1 MVLKNAK
8 AGRVPQPAT
17 NSPQHPAA
25 TESVLREFQE
35 SIEHLRE
42 ELRRHEHL
50 YYVLDAPIL
59 SDAEYDALMRS
70 LQKLEA
76 EHPEFVTPDSPT
88 QRVGGQPRD
97 GFTKL
102 RHSSPMLSL
111 DNTYDEADFR
121 AFGERLYKALGGT
134 GLEFIVEPKVDGVAV
149 SLTFEKGQFVRAVT
163 RGNGARGDDVTA
175 NVSLIREIPRTL
187 KGAPDLLEVRGE
199 IYMALA
205 EFQRLNQLRE
215 AEGEPLYAN
224 PRNLAAGT
232 VKLLDGEEARKRRL
246 SIVCYGLGACEP
258 TSAFASLKDFK
269 NQLKVWGFPI
279 RDDIDVQQGVDAA
292 WKAIQQLDVLR
303 RDLPFPT
310 DGAVVKV
317 NRLEDQRRAGTTS
330 KFPHWAVAFKFP
342 PDQAETILRK
352 ISMQVGRTGA
362 ITPVAELDPVLLAG
376 STVARATL
384 HNAKEI
390 FKKDIR
396 EGDTVR
402 IQKAGEI
409 IPQVLSVVM
418 EKRPADAVPFDFEAR
433 LKELGLDATREG
445 KEAAYKL
452 RTPSREMKVRRL
464 VHFASKQ
471 CLDIDGLGDS
481 LAEQLV
487 DLGLVDAPVDAL
499 AITPP
504 QWRMLEGFKDKSVD
518 NMMAGLEQAKQ
529 REFWRAIHALGI
541 PNVGMQTAKD
551 LSRHFKSID
560 ALEAAQPGDLL
571 VTKVGKKGGV
581 SYESVISGVGIEVS
595 ESILSFFSD
604 PNHRDWVKAMRA
616 AGLNLVEAAAA
627 SSVAGVS
634 GKTFVLTGTLP
645 TLGRDEARDM
655 IEKAGGK
662 VSGSVSKNTHYVVA
676 GEEAGSKLT
685 KAQELGVPVLDE
697 AGLRALLG

>member
-1 MVLKNAK
+1 MSE
-8 AGRVPQPAT
+8 
-17 NSPQHPAA
+17 SPRDQILRLRAA
-25 TESVLREFQE
+25 IQRHEELYRKKHAPEISDFEFDKLVDQLADLEREFPMF
-35 SIEHLRE
+35 
-42 ELRRHEHL
+42 
-50 YYVLDAPIL
+50 AG
-59 SDAEYDALMRS
+59 
-70 LQKLEA
+70 
-76 EHPEFVTPDSPT
+76 PDLGIGDDKSE
-88 QRVGGQPRD
+88 
-97 GFTKL
+97 GFQQADHKA
-102 RHSSPMLSL
+102 PMLSL

-121 AFGERLYKALGGT
+121 AFGDRLYKALGGT

-175 NVSLIREIPRTL
+175 NVSLIREIPRSL

-199 IYMALA
+199 IYMELA
-205 EFQRLNQLRE
+205 EFQRLNTERE
-215 AEGEPLYAN
+215 AEGEQLYAN

-258 TSAFASLKDFK
+258 ATAFATLKEFK
-269 NQLKVWGFPI
+269 NKLKAWGFPI

-384 HNAKEI
+384 HNAAEI
-390 FKKDIR
+390 ARKDIR

-409 IPQVLSVVM
+409 IPQVLGVVLA
-418 EKRPADAVPFDFEAR
+418 KRPDDAQPFDFEGR
-433 LKELGLDATREG
+433 LKELGLDATRDGE
-445 KEAAYKL
+445 EAAYKL
-452 RTPSREMKVRRL
+452 RAPSREMKIRRL

-471 CLDIDGLGDS
+471 CLDIDGLGDAV
-481 LAEQLV
+481 AEQLV
-487 DLGLVDAPVDAL
+487 DLTLVNVPVDAL
-499 AITPP
+499 SITPA

-529 REFWRAIHALGI
+529 RELWRAIHALGI

-551 LSRHFKSID
+551 LARHFKSMD

-571 VTKVGKKGGV
+571 LTNVGKKGGV

-604 PNHRDWVKAMRA
+604 PNHRDWVKAMRS

-627 SSVAGVS
+627 GSVEGVAGR
-634 GKTFVLTGTLP
+634 TFVLTGTLP
-645 TLGRDEARDM
+645 TLGRDEARDL

-662 VSGSVSKNTHYVVA
+662 VSGSVSKKTDYVVA

-685 KAQELGVPVLDE
+685 KAQELGVAILDE
-697 AGLRALLG
+697 AGLRALLS

>member
-1 MVLKNAK
+1 MSE
-8 AGRVPQPAT
+8 
-17 NSPQHPAA
+17 SPRDQILRLRAA
-25 TESVLREFQE
+25 IQRHEELYRKKHAPEISDFEYDKLVDQLADLEREFPMF
-35 SIEHLRE
+35 
-42 ELRRHEHL
+42 
-50 YYVLDAPIL
+50 AG
-59 SDAEYDALMRS
+59 
-70 LQKLEA
+70 
-76 EHPEFVTPDSPT
+76 PDLGIGDDKSE
-88 QRVGGQPRD
+88 
-97 GFTKL
+97 GFQQADHKA
-102 RHSSPMLSL
+102 PMLSL

-121 AFGERLYKALGGT
+121 AFGDRLYKALGGT

-149 SLTFEKGQFVRAVT
+149 SLTFEKGKFVRAVT

-205 EFQRLNQLRE
+205 EFQRLNAERE
-215 AEGEPLYAN
+215 AAGEPLYAN

-232 VKLLDGEEARKRRL
+232 VKLLDGEEARRRRL

-258 TSAFASLKDFK
+258 ASAFASLKEFK
-269 NQLKVWGFPI
+269 TKLKDWGFPI

-317 NRLEDQRRAGTTS
+317 NRLDDQRRAGTTS

-384 HNAKEI
+384 HNADEI
-390 FKKDIR
+390 TRKDIR

-409 IPQVLSVVM
+409 IPQVLGVVL
-418 EKRPADAVPFDFEAR
+418 EKRPADAQPFDFEAR
-433 LKELGLDATREG
+433 LNELGLDAARDGE
-445 KEAAYKL
+445 EAAYKL
-452 RTPSREMKVRRL
+452 LTPSRDMKVRRL

-471 CLDIDGLGDS
+471 CLDIDGLGDAV
-481 LAEQLV
+481 AEQLV
-487 DLGLVDAPVDAL
+487 DSKLVDVPVDAL
-499 AITPP
+499 GITPP
-504 QWRMLEGFKDKSVD
+504 QWRMLEGFKDKSVE

-529 REFWRAIHALGI
+529 RELWRAIHALGI

-551 LSRHFKSID
+551 LSRHFKSMD
-560 ALEAAQPGDLL
+560 ALELAQPSDLL
-571 VTKVGKKGGV
+571 ITKVGKKGGV

-627 SSVAGVS
+627 GSVAGIT

-685 KAQELGVPVLDE
+685 KAQELGIAILDE
-697 AGLRALLG
+697 AGLRALLGG

>member
-1 MVLKNAK
+1 MSE
-8 AGRVPQPAT
+8 
-17 NSPQHPAA
+17 SPRDQILRLRAA
-25 TESVLREFQE
+25 IQRHEELYRKKHAPEISDFEFDKLVDELADLEREFPMF
-35 SIEHLRE
+35 
-42 ELRRHEHL
+42 
-50 YYVLDAPIL
+50 AG
-59 SDAEYDALMRS
+59 
-70 LQKLEA
+70 
-76 EHPEFVTPDSPT
+76 PDLGIGDDKSE
-88 QRVGGQPRD
+88 
-97 GFTKL
+97 GFQQADHKA
-102 RHSSPMLSL
+102 PMLSL

-121 AFGERLYKALGGT
+121 AFGDRLYKALGGA

-163 RGNGARGDDVTA
+163 RGNGTRGDDVTA

-199 IYMALA
+199 IYMELA

-258 TSAFASLKDFK
+258 STAFATLKEFK
-269 NQLKVWGFPI
+269 NKLKAWGFPI
-279 RDDIDVQQGVDAA
+279 RDDIEVQQGVDAA
-292 WKAIQQLDVLR
+292 WKAIQQLDALR

-384 HNAKEI
+384 HNADEI
-390 FKKDIR
+390 ARKDIR

-409 IPQVLSVVM
+409 IPQVLGVVL

-433 LKELGLDATREG
+433 LKELGLDATRDGE
-445 KEAAYKL
+445 EAAYKL
-452 RTPSREMKVRRL
+452 RAPSREMKIRRL

-471 CLDIDGLGDS
+471 CLDIDGLGDAV
-481 LAEQLV
+481 AEQLV
-487 DLGLVDAPVDAL
+487 DLGLVNVPVDAL
-499 AITPP
+499 GITAT
-504 QWRMLEGFKDKSVD
+504 QWRMLEGFKEKSVD
-518 NMMAGLEQAKQ
+518 NMLAGLEQAKQ
-529 REFWRAIHALGI
+529 RELWRAIHALGI

-551 LSRHFKSID
+551 LARHFKSMD
-560 ALEAAQPGDLL
+560 ALESAQPGDLL

-627 SSVAGVS
+627 GSVEGVA

-645 TLGRDEARDM
+645 TLGRDEARDL

-662 VSGSVSKNTHYVVA
+662 VSGSVSKKTDYVVA

-685 KAQELGVPVLDE
+685 KAQELGVAILDE

>member
-1 MVLKNAK
+1 MKTF
-8 AGRVPQPAT
+8 P
-17 NSPQHPAA
+17 SPPLPLYPPLTSMSASPRDQILRLRAA
-25 TESVLREFQE
+25 IQRHEELYRKKHAPEISDFEFDKLVDELADLEREFPMF
-35 SIEHLRE
+35 
-42 ELRRHEHL
+42 
-50 YYVLDAPIL
+50 AG
-59 SDAEYDALMRS
+59 
-70 LQKLEA
+70 
-76 EHPEFVTPDSPT
+76 PDLGIGDDKSE
-88 QRVGGQPRD
+88 
-97 GFTKL
+97 GFQQADHKA
-102 RHSSPMLSL
+102 PMLSL

-121 AFGERLYKALGGT
+121 AFGDRLYKALGGT

-199 IYMALA
+199 IYMELA

-215 AEGEPLYAN
+215 AAGEPLYAN

-258 TSAFASLKDFK
+258 ASAFATLKDFK
-269 NQLKVWGFPI
+269 HKLKAWGFPI

-384 HNAKEI
+384 HNADEI
-390 FKKDIR
+390 ARKDIR

-409 IPQVLSVVM
+409 IPQVLGVVR
-418 EKRPADAVPFDFEAR
+418 EKRPAEAQPFDFEAR
-433 LKELGLDATREG
+433 LKELGLDATRDGE
-445 KEAAYKL
+445 EAAYKL
-452 RTPSREMKVRRL
+452 RAPSREMKIRRL

-471 CLDIDGLGDS
+471 CLDIDGLGDAV
-481 LAEQLV
+481 AEQLV
-487 DLGLVDAPVDAL
+487 DLGLVNVPVDAL
-499 AITPP
+499 SITTA

-518 NMMAGLEQAKQ
+518 NMLAGLAQAKQ
-529 REFWRAIHALGI
+529 RELWRAIHALGI

-551 LSRHFKSID
+551 LARHFKSMD
-560 ALEAAQPGDLL
+560 ALEAAQPTDLL

-627 SSVAGVS
+627 GSVEGVA

-645 TLGRDEARDM
+645 TLGRDEARDL

-662 VSGSVSKNTHYVVA
+662 VSGSVSKKTDYVVA

-685 KAQELGVPVLDE
+685 KAQELGVAILDE
-697 AGLRALLG
+697 AGLRALLGS

>member
-1 MVLKNAK
+1 MSA
-8 AGRVPQPAT
+8 
-17 NSPQHPAA
+17 SPRDQILELRKQIAEHEELYRKKHSPKISDFEFDKLVDQLADL
-25 TESVLREFQE
+25 EREFPMF
-35 SIEHLRE
+35 
-42 ELRRHEHL
+42 
-50 YYVLDAPIL
+50 AG
-59 SDAEYDALMRS
+59 
-70 LQKLEA
+70 
-76 EHPEFVTPDSPT
+76 PDLGIGDDKSE
-88 QRVGGQPRD
+88 
-97 GFTKL
+97 GFQQADHKA
-102 RHSSPMLSL
+102 PMLSL

-121 AFGERLYKALGGT
+121 AFGDRLYKALGGS

-199 IYMALA
+199 IYMELA

-258 TSAFASLKDFK
+258 ATAFPSLKEFK
-269 NQLKVWGFPI
+269 MKLKAWGFPI

-292 WKAIQQLDVLR
+292 WKAIQQLDLLR

-384 HNAKEI
+384 HNADEI
-390 FKKDIR
+390 ARKDIR

-409 IPQVLSVVM
+409 IPQVLGVVL
-418 EKRPADAVPFDFEAR
+418 EKRPAEAVPFDFEAR
-433 LKELGLDATREG
+433 LKELGLDATRDGE
-445 KEAAYKL
+445 EAAYKL
-452 RTPSREMKVRRL
+452 RAPSREMKIRRL

-471 CLDIDGLGDS
+471 CLDIDGLGDAV
-481 LAEQLV
+481 AEQLV
-487 DLGLVDAPVDAL
+487 DSGLVDVPVDAL
-499 AITPP
+499 GITAP

-529 REFWRAIHALGI
+529 RELWRSIHALGI

-551 LSRHFKSID
+551 LSRHFKSMD
-560 ALEAAQPGDLL
+560 ALESAQPGDLL
-571 VTKVGKKGGV
+571 ITKVGKKGGV
-581 SYESVISGVGIEVS
+581 SYESVIAGVGVEVS

-604 PNHRDWVKAMRA
+604 PNHRDWVKAMRM

-627 SSVAGVS
+627 GSVEGVA

-645 TLGRDEARDM
+645 TLGRDEARDL

-685 KAQELGVPVLDE
+685 KAQELGVAILDE

>member
-1 MVLKNAK
+1 
-8 AGRVPQPAT
+8 
-17 NSPQHPAA
+17 
-25 TESVLREFQE
+25 
-35 SIEHLRE
+35 
-42 ELRRHEHL
+42 
-50 YYVLDAPIL
+50 
-59 SDAEYDALMRS
+59 
-70 LQKLEA
+70 
-76 EHPEFVTPDSPT
+76 
-88 QRVGGQPRD
+88 
-97 GFTKL
+97 
-102 RHSSPMLSL
+102 MLSL

-121 AFGERLYKALGGT
+121 AFGDRLYKALGGT

-258 TSAFASLKDFK
+258 ASAFASLKDFK
-269 NQLKVWGFPI
+269 NKLKAWGFPI

-384 HNAKEI
+384 HNADEI
-390 FKKDIR
+390 ARKDIR

-409 IPQVLSVVM
+409 IPQVLGVVL
-418 EKRPADAVPFDFEAR
+418 EKRLTDAQPFDFEAR
-433 LKELGLDATREG
+433 LKELGLDAGRDGE
-445 KEAAYKL
+445 EAAYKL
-452 RTPSREMKVRRL
+452 RTPSRDMKVRRL

-471 CLDIDGLGDS
+471 CLDIDGLGDAV
-481 LAEQLV
+481 AEQLV
-487 DLGLVDAPVDAL
+487 DSKLVDVPVDAL
-499 AITPP
+499 GITPP

-529 REFWRAIHALGI
+529 RELWRAIHALGI

-551 LSRHFKSID
+551 LSRHFKSMD
-560 ALEAAQPGDLL
+560 ALESAQTGDLL
-571 VTKVGKKGGV
+571 ITKVGKKGGV

-616 AGLNLVEAAAA
+616 AGLNLAEAAAA
-627 SSVAGVS
+627 GSVEGVS

-645 TLGRDEARDM
+645 SLGRDEARDL

-662 VSGSVSKNTHYVVA
+662 VSGSVSKKTDYVVA

-685 KAQELGVPVLDE
+685 KAQELGVAILDE
-697 AGLRALLG
+697 TGLRKLLGT

>member
-1 MVLKNAK
+1 MLESPRDQILKLRALIK
-8 AGRVPQPAT
+8 RYEDKYRKEHAPEISDFEFDKLLDQLADL
-17 NSPQHPAA
+17 
-25 TESVLREFQE
+25 EREFPMF
-35 SIEHLRE
+35 
-42 ELRRHEHL
+42 
-50 YYVLDAPIL
+50 AG
-59 SDAEYDALMRS
+59 
-70 LQKLEA
+70 
-76 EHPEFVTPDSPT
+76 PDLGIGDDKSE
-88 QRVGGQPRD
+88 
-97 GFTKL
+97 GFQQADHKA
-102 RHSSPMLSL
+102 PMLSL

-121 AFGERLYKALGGT
+121 AFGDRLYKALGGT

-149 SLTFEKGQFVRAVT
+149 SLTFEKGKFVRAVT

-175 NVSLIREIPRTL
+175 NVSLIREIPRSL

-199 IYMALA
+199 IYMELA

-258 TSAFASLKDFK
+258 ATAFATLKEFK
-269 NQLKVWGFPI
+269 NKLKAWGFPI

-384 HNAKEI
+384 HNADEI
-390 FKKDIR
+390 ARKDIR

-409 IPQVLSVVM
+409 IPQVLGVVL
-418 EKRPADAVPFDFEAR
+418 EKRPDEAQPFDFEGR
-433 LKELGLDATREG
+433 LKELGLDAARDGE
-445 KEAAYKL
+445 EAAYKL
-452 RTPSREMKVRRL
+452 RAPSRDMKVRRL

-471 CLDIDGLGDS
+471 CLDIDGLGDAV
-481 LAEQLV
+481 AEQLV
-487 DLGLVDAPVDAL
+487 DLKLVDVPVDAL
-499 AITPP
+499 AITPA

-518 NMMAGLEQAKQ
+518 NMMTGLEQAKQ
-529 REFWRAIHALGI
+529 RELWRAIHALGI

-551 LSRHFKSID
+551 LARHFKSMD

-571 VTKVGKKGGV
+571 LTKIGKKGGV
-581 SYESVISGVGIEVS
+581 SYESVISGVGVEVS

-627 SSVAGVS
+627 GSVAGVA

-645 TLGRDEARDM
+645 TLGRDEARDL

-662 VSGSVSKNTHYVVA
+662 VSGSVSKKTDYVVA

-685 KAQELGVPVLDE
+685 KAQELGVAILDE
-697 AGLRALLG
+697 ASLRALLG

>member
-1 MVLKNAK
+1 MSE
-8 AGRVPQPAT
+8 
-17 NSPQHPAA
+17 SPRDQILRLRAEIAEHEELYRKKHAPKISDFDFDKLVDQLADL
-25 TESVLREFQE
+25 EREFPMF
-35 SIEHLRE
+35 
-42 ELRRHEHL
+42 
-50 YYVLDAPIL
+50 AG
-59 SDAEYDALMRS
+59 
-70 LQKLEA
+70 
-76 EHPEFVTPDSPT
+76 PDLGIGDDKSE
-88 QRVGGQPRD
+88 
-97 GFTKL
+97 GFQQADHKA
-102 RHSSPMLSL
+102 PMLSL

-121 AFGERLYKALGGT
+121 AFGDRLTKALGGT
-134 GLEFIVEPKVDGVAV
+134 GLEFIIEPKVDGVAV
-149 SLTFEKGQFVRAVT
+149 SLTFEKGKFVRAVT

-199 IYMALA
+199 IYMELA

-258 TSAFASLKDFK
+258 ATAFASLKEFK
-269 NQLKVWGFPI
+269 NKLKTWGFPI
-279 RDDIDVQQGVDAA
+279 RDDIDVQQGVDDA

-317 NRLEDQRRAGTTS
+317 NRLEDQRLAGTTS

-384 HNAKEI
+384 HNSAEI
-390 FKKDIR
+390 ARKDIR

-409 IPQVLSVVM
+409 IPQVLGVVLD
-418 EKRPADAVPFDFEAR
+418 KRPADAQPFDFEAR
-433 LKELGLDATREG
+433 LKELGLDATRDGE
-445 KEAAYKL
+445 EAAYKL
-452 RTPSREMKVRRL
+452 RAPSREMKIRRL

-471 CLDIDGLGDS
+471 CLDIDGLGDAV
-481 LAEQLV
+481 AEQLV
-487 DLGLVDAPVDAL
+487 DSKLVDVPVDAL
-499 AITPP
+499 GITPP
-504 QWRMLEGFKDKSVD
+504 QWRILEGFKDKSVD

-529 REFWRAIHALGI
+529 RELWRAIHALGI

-551 LSRHFKSID
+551 LTRHFKSMD
-560 ALEAAQPGDLL
+560 ALETVKREQLL
-571 VTKVGKKGGV
+571 TFIRINRNTGKPV
-581 SYESVISGVGIEVS
+581 YESVISGVGIEVS

-604 PNHRDWVKAMRA
+604 PNHRDWVKAMRT

-627 SSVAGVS
+627 GSVEGIAD
-634 GKTFVLTGTLP
+634 KTFVLTGTLP
-645 TLGRDEARDM
+645 TLGRDEARDL

-662 VSGSVSKNTHYVVA
+662 VSGSVSKKTDYVVA

-685 KAQELGVPVLDE
+685 KAQELGVTILDE
-697 AGLRALLG
+697 AALRALLG

>member
-1 MVLKNAK
+1 MLE
-8 AGRVPQPAT
+8 
-17 NSPQHPAA
+17 SPRDQILRLRAA
-25 TESVLREFQE
+25 IQR
-35 SIEHLRE
+35 HE
-42 ELRRHEHL
+42 ELYRKKHTPE
-50 YYVLDAPIL
+50 I
-59 SDAEYDALMRS
+59 SDFDFD
-70 LQKLEA
+70 KLVDQLADLERK
-76 EHPEFVTPDSPT
+76 HPELAGPDLGIGDDKSE
-88 QRVGGQPRD
+88 
-97 GFTKL
+97 GFQQADHKA
-102 RHSSPMLSL
+102 PMLSL

-121 AFGERLYKALGGT
+121 AFGDRLYKALGGS

-232 VKLLDGEEARKRRL
+232 VKLLDAEEASKRRL

-258 TSAFASLKDFK
+258 ATAFASLKDFK
-269 NQLKVWGFPI
+269 NRLKAWGFPI

-384 HNAKEI
+384 HNADEI
-390 FKKDIR
+390 ARKDIR

-409 IPQVLSVVM
+409 IPQVLGVVL

-433 LKELGLDATREG
+433 LKELGLDATRDGE
-445 KEAAYKL
+445 EAAYKL
-452 RTPSREMKVRRL
+452 RAPSCEMKIRRL

-471 CLDIDGLGDS
+471 CLDIDGLGDAV
-481 LAEQLV
+481 AEQLV
-487 DLGLVDAPVDAL
+487 DLTLVNVPVDAL
-499 AITPP
+499 SITPP

-529 REFWRAIHALGI
+529 RELWRAIHALGI

-551 LSRHFKSID
+551 LARHFKSMD

-627 SSVAGVS
+627 GSVEGVA

-645 TLGRDEARDM
+645 TLGRDEARDL

-662 VSGSVSKNTHYVVA
+662 VSGSVSKKTDFVVA

-685 KAQELGVPVLDE
+685 KAQELGVAILDE

>member
-1 MVLKNAK
+1 MSE
-8 AGRVPQPAT
+8 
-17 NSPQHPAA
+17 SPRDQILRLRAA
-25 TESVLREFQE
+25 IQRHEELYRKKHAPEISDFEFDKLVDQLADLEREFPMF
-35 SIEHLRE
+35 
-42 ELRRHEHL
+42 
-50 YYVLDAPIL
+50 AG
-59 SDAEYDALMRS
+59 
-70 LQKLEA
+70 
-76 EHPEFVTPDSPT
+76 PDLGIGDDKSE
-88 QRVGGQPRD
+88 
-97 GFTKL
+97 GFQQADHKA
-102 RHSSPMLSL
+102 PMLSL

-121 AFGERLYKALGGT
+121 AFGDRLNKALGGA

-163 RGNGARGDDVTA
+163 RGNGTRGDDVTA
-175 NVSLIREIPRTL
+175 NVSLIREIPRSL

-199 IYMALA
+199 IYMELA

-258 TSAFASLKDFK
+258 ATAFATLKEFK
-269 NQLKVWGFPI
+269 NKLKAWGFPI

-384 HNAKEI
+384 HNADEI
-390 FKKDIR
+390 ARKDIR

-409 IPQVLSVVM
+409 IPQVLGVVL
-418 EKRPADAVPFDFEAR
+418 EKRPDEAQPFDFEGR
-433 LKELGLDATREG
+433 LKELGLDAARDGE
-445 KEAAYKL
+445 EAAYKL
-452 RTPSREMKVRRL
+452 RAPSRDMKVRRL

-471 CLDIDGLGDS
+471 CLDIDGLGDAV
-481 LAEQLV
+481 AEQLV
-487 DLGLVDAPVDAL
+487 DLKLVDVPVDAL
-499 AITPP
+499 AITPA

-518 NMMAGLEQAKQ
+518 NMMTGLEQAKQ
-529 REFWRAIHALGI
+529 RELWRAIHALGI

-551 LSRHFKSID
+551 LARHFKSMD

-571 VTKVGKKGGV
+571 LTKVGKKGGV
-581 SYESVISGVGIEVS
+581 SYESVISGVGVEVS

-627 SSVAGVS
+627 GSVAGVA

-645 TLGRDEARDM
+645 TLGRDEARDL

-662 VSGSVSKNTHYVVA
+662 VSGSVSKKTDYVVA

-685 KAQELGVPVLDE
+685 KAQELGVAILDE
-697 AGLRALLG
+697 ASLRALLG

>member
-1 MVLKNAK
+1 MSESPRDQILK
-8 AGRVPQPAT
+8 
-17 NSPQHPAA
+17 
-25 TESVLREFQE
+25 LRALIKRYEDKYRKEHAPEISDFEF
-35 SIEHLRE
+35 
-42 ELRRHEHL
+42 
-50 YYVLDAPIL
+50 D
-59 SDAEYDALMRS
+59 
-70 LQKLEA
+70 KLVDQLADLERK
-76 EHPEFVTPDSPT
+76 HPELAGPDLGIGDDKSE
-88 QRVGGQPRD
+88 
-97 GFTKL
+97 GFQQADHKA
-102 RHSSPMLSL
+102 PMLSL

-121 AFGERLYKALGGT
+121 AFGDRLYKALGGT

-258 TSAFASLKDFK
+258 ASAFPSLKEFK
-269 NQLKVWGFPI
+269 TKLKDWGFPI

-384 HNAKEI
+384 HNADEI
-390 FKKDIR
+390 ARKDIR

-409 IPQVLSVVM
+409 IPQVLGVVL
-418 EKRPADAVPFDFEAR
+418 EKRPDEAQPFDFEGR
-433 LKELGLDATREG
+433 LKELGLDAARDGE
-445 KEAAYKL
+445 EAAYKL
-452 RTPSREMKVRRL
+452 RAPSRDMKVRRL

-471 CLDIDGLGDS
+471 CLDIDGLGDAV
-481 LAEQLV
+481 AEQLV
-487 DLGLVDAPVDAL
+487 DLKLVDVPVDAL
-499 AITPP
+499 AITPA

-518 NMMAGLEQAKQ
+518 NMMTGLEQAKQ
-529 REFWRAIHALGI
+529 RELWRAIHALGI

-551 LSRHFKSID
+551 LARHFKSMD
-560 ALEAAQPGDLL
+560 ELEAAQPGDLL

-627 SSVAGVS
+627 GSVEGVA

-645 TLGRDEARDM
+645 TLGRDEARDL

-662 VSGSVSKNTHYVVA
+662 VSGSVSKKTDYVVA

-685 KAQELGVPVLDE
+685 KAQELGVAILDE

>member
-1 MVLKNAK
+1 MSESPRDQILKLRALIQRYEDK
-8 AGRVPQPAT
+8 YRKEHTPEISDFEFDKLVDQLADL
-17 NSPQHPAA
+17 
-25 TESVLREFQE
+25 EREFPMF
-35 SIEHLRE
+35 
-42 ELRRHEHL
+42 
-50 YYVLDAPIL
+50 AG
-59 SDAEYDALMRS
+59 
-70 LQKLEA
+70 
-76 EHPEFVTPDSPT
+76 PDLGIGDDKSE
-88 QRVGGQPRD
+88 
-97 GFTKL
+97 GFQQADHKA
-102 RHSSPMLSL
+102 PMLSL

-121 AFGERLYKALGGT
+121 AFGDRLYKALGGT

-149 SLTFEKGQFVRAVT
+149 SLTFEKGKFVRAVT

-258 TSAFASLKDFK
+258 ASAFASLKDFK
-269 NQLKVWGFPI
+269 NKLKAWGFPI

-384 HNAKEI
+384 HNADEI
-390 FKKDIR
+390 ARKDIR

-409 IPQVLSVVM
+409 IPQVLGVVL
-418 EKRPADAVPFDFEAR
+418 EKRPTDAQPFDFEAR
-433 LKELGLDATREG
+433 LKELGLDAGRDGE
-445 KEAAYKL
+445 EAAYKL
-452 RTPSREMKVRRL
+452 RTPSRDMKVRRL

-471 CLDIDGLGDS
+471 CLDIDGLGDAV
-481 LAEQLV
+481 AEQLV
-487 DLGLVDAPVDAL
+487 DSKLVDVPVDAL
-499 AITPP
+499 GITPP

-529 REFWRAIHALGI
+529 RELWRAIHALGI

-551 LSRHFKSID
+551 LSRHFKSMD
-560 ALEAAQPGDLL
+560 ALESAQTGDLL
-571 VTKVGKKGGV
+571 ITKVGKKGGV

-616 AGLNLVEAAAA
+616 AGLNLAEAAAA
-627 SSVAGVS
+627 GSVEGVS

-645 TLGRDEARDM
+645 SLGRDEARDL

-697 AGLRALLG
+697 ASLRSLLGT

>member
-1 MVLKNAK
+1 MLE
-8 AGRVPQPAT
+8 
-17 NSPQHPAA
+17 SPRDQILRLRAEIQRYEELYRKKHAPEISDFEFDKLVDQLADL
-25 TESVLREFQE
+25 EREFPMFAGADLGIGDDKSE
-35 SIEHLRE
+35 
-42 ELRRHEHL
+42 
-50 YYVLDAPIL
+50 
-59 SDAEYDALMRS
+59 
-70 LQKLEA
+70 
-76 EHPEFVTPDSPT
+76 
-88 QRVGGQPRD
+88 
-97 GFTKL
+97 GFQQADHKA
-102 RHSSPMLSL
+102 PMLSL

-121 AFGERLYKALGGT
+121 AFGDRLYKALGGT

-149 SLTFEKGQFVRAVT
+149 SLTFEKGKFVRAVT

-187 KGAPDLLEVRGE
+187 KGAPDFLEVRGE

-232 VKLLDGEEARKRRL
+232 VKLLDGDEARKRRL

-258 TSAFASLKDFK
+258 ASAFASLKDFK
-269 NQLKVWGFPI
+269 QSLRNWGFPI

-310 DGAVVKV
+310 DGAVVKI

-342 PDQAETILRK
+342 PDQATTILRK

-384 HNAKEI
+384 HNADEI
-390 FKKDIR
+390 ARKDIR

-409 IPQVLSVVM
+409 IPQVLGVVLG
-418 EKRPADAVPFDFEAR
+418 KRPADAVPFDFEAR
-433 LKELGLDATREG
+433 LKELGLDATRDGE
-445 KEAAYKL
+445 EAAYKL
-452 RTPSREMKVRRL
+452 RAPSREMKIRRL

-471 CLDIDGLGDS
+471 CLDIDGLGDAV
-481 LAEQLV
+481 AEQLV
-487 DLGLVDAPVDAL
+487 DLCLVDVPVDAL
-499 AITPP
+499 GITPP
-504 QWRMLEGFKDKSVD
+504 QWRMLEGFKEKSVD
-518 NMMAGLEQAKQ
+518 NMMAGLAQAKQ
-529 REFWRAIHALGI
+529 RELWRAIHALGI

-551 LSRHFKSID
+551 LARHFKSMD

-581 SYESVISGVGIEVS
+581 SYESVISGVGVEVS

-604 PNHRDWVKAMRA
+604 PNHRDWVKAMRQ
-616 AGLNLVEAAAA
+616 AGLNLTEAAAA
-627 SSVAGVS
+627 GSVTGVA

-645 TLGRDEARDM
+645 SLGRDEARDM
-655 IEKAGGK
+655 IEKVGGK
-662 VSGSVSKNTHYVVA
+662 VSGSVSKNTHFVVA

-685 KAQELGVPVLDE
+685 KAQELGVAILDE
-697 AGLRALLG
+697 AGLRKLLGSA

>member
-1 MVLKNAK
+1 M
-8 AGRVPQPAT
+8 PA
-17 NSPQHPAA
+17 SPRDQILRLRAA
-25 TESVLREFQE
+25 IQR
-35 SIEHLRE
+35 HE
-42 ELRRHEHL
+42 ELYRKKH
-50 YYVLDAPIL
+50 APEI
-59 SDAEYDALMRS
+59 SDFEYD
-70 LQKLEA
+70 KLVDQLADLERA
-76 EHPEFVTPDSPT
+76 NPNDAGPDLGIGDDKSE
-88 QRVGGQPRD
+88 
-97 GFTKL
+97 GFQQADHKA
-102 RHSSPMLSL
+102 PMLSL

-121 AFGERLYKALGGT
+121 AFGDRLYKALGGT

-232 VKLLDGEEARKRRL
+232 VKLLDSEEAHKRRL

-258 TSAFASLKDFK
+258 AAAFASLKEFK
-269 NQLKVWGFPI
+269 TKLKDWGFPI

-310 DGAVVKV
+310 DGAVVKI

-342 PDQAETILRK
+342 PDQAETILRT

-384 HNAKEI
+384 HNADEI
-390 FKKDIR
+390 ARKDIR

-409 IPQVLSVVM
+409 IPQVLGVVL
-418 EKRPADAVPFDFEAR
+418 EKRPADAQPFDFEGR
-433 LKELGLDATREG
+433 LKELGLDAARDGE
-445 KEAAYKL
+445 EAAYKL
-452 RTPSREMKVRRL
+452 RTPSRDMKIRRL

-471 CLDIDGLGDS
+471 CLDIDGLGDAV
-481 LAEQLV
+481 AEQLV
-487 DLGLVDAPVDAL
+487 DLCLVEVPVDAL

-529 REFWRAIHALGI
+529 RELWRAIHALGI

-551 LSRHFKSID
+551 LSRHFKSMD
-560 ALEAAQPGDLL
+560 ALESAQTGDLL
-571 VTKVGKKGGV
+571 ITKVGKKGGV

-627 SSVAGVS
+627 GSVDGIA

-662 VSGSVSKNTHYVVA
+662 VSGSVSRNTHYVVA

-685 KAQELGVPVLDE
+685 KAQELGVAILDE
-697 AGLRALLG
+697 AGLRALLGG

>member
-1 MVLKNAK
+1 MSE
-8 AGRVPQPAT
+8 
-17 NSPQHPAA
+17 SPRDQI
-25 TESVLREFQE
+25 LR
-35 SIEHLRE
+35 LRDAIQRHE
-42 ELRRHEHL
+42 ELYRKKH
-50 YYVLDAPIL
+50 APEI
-59 SDAEYDALMRS
+59 SDFDFD
-70 LQKLEA
+70 KLVDQLADLERK
-76 EHPEFVTPDSPT
+76 HPGLAGPDLGIGDDKSE
-88 QRVGGQPRD
+88 
-97 GFTKL
+97 GFQQADHKA
-102 RHSSPMLSL
+102 PMLSL

-121 AFGERLYKALGGT
+121 AFGERLYKALGGS

-163 RGNGARGDDVTA
+163 RGNGTRGDDVTA
-175 NVSLIREIPRTL
+175 NVSLIREIPRML

-232 VKLLDGEEARKRRL
+232 VKLLDAEEARKRRL

-258 TSAFASLKDFK
+258 ATAFASLKDFK
-269 NQLKVWGFPI
+269 NRLKAWGFPI

-384 HNAKEI
+384 HNADEI
-390 FKKDIR
+390 ARKDIR

-409 IPQVLSVVM
+409 IPQVLGVVL
-418 EKRPADAVPFDFEAR
+418 EKRPADAQPFDFEAR
-433 LKELGLDATREG
+433 LKELGLDAARDGE
-445 KEAAYKL
+445 EAAYKL
-452 RTPSREMKVRRL
+452 RTPSREMKIRRL

-471 CLDIDGLGDS
+471 CLDIDGLGDAV
-481 LAEQLV
+481 AEQLV
-487 DLGLVDAPVDAL
+487 DSKLVDVPVDAL
-499 AITPP
+499 GITPP
-504 QWRMLEGFKDKSVD
+504 QWYMLEGFKDKSVD

-551 LSRHFKSID
+551 LARHFKSMD

-616 AGLNLVEAAAA
+616 AGLNLIEAAAA
-627 SSVAGVS
+627 GSVDGVA

-662 VSGSVSKNTHYVVA
+662 VSGSVSRNTHYVVA

-685 KAQELGVPVLDE
+685 KAQELGVAILDE

>member
-1 MVLKNAK
+1 MSAEPRKTILDLRAEIQRHERLY
-8 AGRVPQPAT
+8 RVK
-17 NSPQHPAA
+17 NSPEISDFEYDKLVDQLADL
-25 TESVLREFQE
+25 EREFPMF
-35 SIEHLRE
+35 
-42 ELRRHEHL
+42 
-50 YYVLDAPIL
+50 AG
-59 SDAEYDALMRS
+59 
-70 LQKLEA
+70 
-76 EHPEFVTPDSPT
+76 PDLGIGDDKSE
-88 QRVGGQPRD
+88 
-97 GFTKL
+97 GFQQADHKA
-102 RHSSPMLSL
+102 PMLSL

-121 AFGERLYKALGGT
+121 AFGERLYKALGGK

-149 SLTFEKGQFVRAVT
+149 SLTYDKGRFVRAVT

-258 TSAFASLKDFK
+258 ATAFASLKDFK
-269 NQLKVWGFPI
+269 QHLKDWGFPI
-279 RDDIDVQQGVDAA
+279 RDDIAVQQGIDAA
-292 WKAIQQLDVLR
+292 WAAIQQLDALR

-310 DGAVVKV
+310 DGAVVKI
-317 NRLEDQRRAGTTS
+317 NRLDDQRRAGTTS

-342 PDQAETILRK
+342 PDQAETILRA

-384 HNAKEI
+384 HNADEI
-390 FKKDIR
+390 ARKDIR

-409 IPQVLSVVM
+409 IPQVLSVVLA
-418 EKRPADAVPFDFEAR
+418 KRPAEAKRFDFEAR
-433 LKELGLDATREG
+433 LKELGLDATRDGE
-445 KEAAYKL
+445 EAAYKL
-452 RTPSREMKVRRL
+452 RTPSQEMKIRRL

-471 CLDIDGLGDS
+471 CLDIDGLGEAV
-481 LAEQLV
+481 AEQLIV
-487 DLGLVDAPVDAL
+487 LKLVDAPVDAL
-499 AITPP
+499 GITPE
-504 QWRMLEGFKDKSVD
+504 QWHMLEGFKEKSVD
-518 NMMAGLEQAKQ
+518 NMMDGLAQAKQ
-529 REFWRAIHALGI
+529 RELWRAIHALGI
-541 PNVGMQTAKD
+541 PNIGMQTAKD
-551 LSRHFKSID
+551 LARHFKSMD
-560 ALEAAQPGDLL
+560 ALEAAKPGDLL

-581 SYESVISGVGIEVS
+581 SYESVITGVGTEVS

-604 PNHRDWVKAMRA
+604 PNHRDWVKALRT
-616 AGLNLVEAAAA
+616 AGLNLVEATAA
-627 SSVAGVS
+627 SAISTIA

-645 TLGRDEARDM
+645 VLSRDEARDL

-662 VSGSVSKNTHYVVA
+662 VSGSVSKKTHYVVA

-685 KAQELGVPVLDE
+685 TAQELGVTILDE
-697 AGLRALLG
+697 AGLRALLGS

>member
-1 MVLKNAK
+1 MSE
-8 AGRVPQPAT
+8 
-17 NSPQHPAA
+17 SPRDQILRLRAA
-25 TESVLREFQE
+25 IQRHEELYRKKHAPEISDFEFDKLVDQLADLEREFPKF
-35 SIEHLRE
+35 
-42 ELRRHEHL
+42 
-50 YYVLDAPIL
+50 AG
-59 SDAEYDALMRS
+59 
-70 LQKLEA
+70 
-76 EHPEFVTPDSPT
+76 PDLGIGDDKSE
-88 QRVGGQPRD
+88 
-97 GFTKL
+97 GFQQADHKA
-102 RHSSPMLSL
+102 PMLSL

-121 AFGERLYKALGGT
+121 AFGDRLYKALGGT

-215 AEGEPLYAN
+215 AEGEQLYAN

-258 TSAFASLKDFK
+258 ATAFASLKEFK
-269 NQLKVWGFPI
+269 NKLKTWGFPI
-279 RDDIDVQQGVDAA
+279 RDDIDVQQGVDDA

-384 HNAKEI
+384 HNSAEI
-390 FKKDIR
+390 ARKDIR

-409 IPQVLSVVM
+409 IPQVLGVVLD
-418 EKRPADAVPFDFEAR
+418 KRPADAQPFDFEAR
-433 LKELGLDATREG
+433 LKELGLDATRDGE
-445 KEAAYKL
+445 EAAYKL
-452 RTPSREMKVRRL
+452 RAPSRDMKIRRL

-471 CLDIDGLGDS
+471 CLDIDGLGDAV
-481 LAEQLV
+481 AEQLV
-487 DLGLVDAPVDAL
+487 DSKLVDVPVDAL
-499 AITPP
+499 GITPP
-504 QWRMLEGFKDKSVD
+504 QWRILEGFKDKSVD

-529 REFWRAIHALGI
+529 RELWRAIHALGI

-551 LSRHFKSID
+551 LARHFKSMD
-560 ALEAAQPGDLL
+560 ALESAQAGDLL
-571 VTKVGKKGGV
+571 ITKVGKKGGV
-581 SYESVISGVGIEVS
+581 SYESVISGVGVEVS

-604 PNHRDWVKAMRA
+604 PNHRDWVQAMRA
-616 AGLNLVEAAAA
+616 AGLNLVEAASTSAVTGIA
-627 SSVAGVS
+627 

-645 TLGRDEARDM
+645 SLGRDEARDL

-685 KAQELGVPVLDE
+685 KAQELGVAILDE
-697 AGLRALLG
+697 AGLRTLLGN

>member
-1 MVLKNAK
+1 QILKLRALIQRYEDK
-8 AGRVPQPAT
+8 YRKEHAPEISDFEFDKLVDQLADL
-17 NSPQHPAA
+17 
-25 TESVLREFQE
+25 EREFPMF
-35 SIEHLRE
+35 
-42 ELRRHEHL
+42 
-50 YYVLDAPIL
+50 AG
-59 SDAEYDALMRS
+59 
-70 LQKLEA
+70 
-76 EHPEFVTPDSPT
+76 PDLGIGDDKSE
-88 QRVGGQPRD
+88 
-97 GFTKL
+97 GFQQADHKA
-102 RHSSPMLSL
+102 PMLSL

-149 SLTFEKGQFVRAVT
+149 SLTFEQGKFVRAVT

-199 IYMALA
+199 IYMELA
-205 EFQRLNQLRE
+205 EFQRLNAERE
-215 AEGEPLYAN
+215 AAGEPLYAN

-232 VKLLDGEEARKRRL
+232 VKLLDGEEARRRRL

-258 TSAFASLKDFK
+258 ASSFASLKEFK
-269 NQLKVWGFPI
+269 TKLKDWGFPI
-279 RDDIDVQQGVDAA
+279 RDDLDVQQGVDAA

-384 HNAKEI
+384 HNADEI
-390 FKKDIR
+390 ARKDIR

-409 IPQVLSVVM
+409 IPQVLGVVLA
-418 EKRPADAVPFDFEAR
+418 KRPADAQPFDFEAR
-433 LKELGLDATREG
+433 LKELGLDATRDGE
-445 KEAAYKL
+445 EAAYKL
-452 RTPSREMKVRRL
+452 RAPSRDMKIRRL

-471 CLDIDGLGDS
+471 CLDIDGLGDAV
-481 LAEQLV
+481 AEQLV
-487 DLGLVDAPVDAL
+487 DLALVDAPVDAL
-499 AITPP
+499 AVTPA

-529 REFWRAIHALGI
+529 RELWRAIHALGI

-551 LSRHFKSID
+551 LSRHFKSMD
-560 ALEAAQPGDLL
+560 ALEAAQPSDLL
-571 VTKVGKKGGV
+571 HTKIGKKGGV
-581 SYESVISGVGIEVS
+581 SYESVISGVGVEVS

-604 PNHRDWVKAMRA
+604 PNHRDWVEAMRA
-616 AGLNLVEAAAA
+616 AGLNLVEEAAAG
-627 SSVAGVS
+627 SVAGVA

-645 TLGRDEARDM
+645 TLGRDEARDL

-662 VSGSVSKNTHYVVA
+662 VSGSVSKKTDYVVA

-685 KAQELGVPVLDE
+685 KAQELGVAILDE
-697 AGLRALLG
+697 AALLALLAG

>member
-1 MVLKNAK
+1 MSESPRDQILRLRAEILRYEELYRKKNA
-8 AGRVPQPAT
+8 PEI
-17 NSPQHPAA
+17 SDF
-25 TESVLREFQE
+25 EF
-35 SIEHLRE
+35 
-42 ELRRHEHL
+42 
-50 YYVLDAPIL
+50 D
-59 SDAEYDALMRS
+59 
-70 LQKLEA
+70 KLVDQLADLERK
-76 EHPEFVTPDSPT
+76 HPEFAGPDLGIGDDKSE
-88 QRVGGQPRD
+88 
-97 GFTKL
+97 GFQQADHKA
-102 RHSSPMLSL
+102 PMLSL

-121 AFGERLYKALGGT
+121 AFGDRLYKALGGT

-149 SLTFEKGQFVRAVT
+149 SLTFEQGKFVRAVT

-199 IYMALA
+199 IYMELA
-205 EFQRLNQLRE
+205 EFQRLNAERE
-215 AEGEPLYAN
+215 AAGEPLYAN

-232 VKLLDGEEARKRRL
+232 VKLLDGEEARRRRL

-258 TSAFASLKDFK
+258 AAAFASLKEFK
-269 NQLKVWGFPI
+269 TKLKDWGFPI

-384 HNAKEI
+384 HNSAEI
-390 FKKDIR
+390 ARKDIR

-409 IPQVLSVVM
+409 IPQVLGVVLA
-418 EKRPADAVPFDFEAR
+418 KRPADAQPFDFEAR
-433 LKELGLDATREG
+433 LKELGLDAARDGE
-445 KEAAYKL
+445 EAAYKL
-452 RTPSREMKVRRL
+452 RAPSREMKVRRL

-471 CLDIDGLGDS
+471 CLDIDGLGDAV
-481 LAEQLV
+481 AEQLV
-487 DLGLVDAPVDAL
+487 DLALVDAPVDAL
-499 AITPP
+499 AVTPA

-529 REFWRAIHALGI
+529 RELWRAIHALGI

-551 LSRHFKSID
+551 LSRHFKSMD

-571 VTKVGKKGGV
+571 HTKIGKKGGV
-581 SYESVISGVGIEVS
+581 SYESVISGVGVEVS

-627 SSVAGVS
+627 GSVAGVA

-662 VSGSVSKNTHYVVA
+662 VSGSVSKKTDYVVA

-685 KAQELGVPVLDE
+685 KAQELGVAILDE
-697 AGLRALLG
+697 ATLRALLGG

>member
-1 MVLKNAK
+1 MSESPRDQILKLRALIK
-8 AGRVPQPAT
+8 RYEDKYRKEHAPEISDFEFDKLLDQLADL
-17 NSPQHPAA
+17 
-25 TESVLREFQE
+25 EREFPMF
-35 SIEHLRE
+35 
-42 ELRRHEHL
+42 
-50 YYVLDAPIL
+50 AG
-59 SDAEYDALMRS
+59 
-70 LQKLEA
+70 
-76 EHPEFVTPDSPT
+76 PDLGIGDDKSE
-88 QRVGGQPRD
+88 
-97 GFTKL
+97 GFQQADHKA
-102 RHSSPMLSL
+102 PMLSL

-121 AFGERLYKALGGT
+121 AFGDRLYKALGGT

-149 SLTFEKGQFVRAVT
+149 SLTFEKGKFVRAVT

-175 NVSLIREIPRTL
+175 NVSLIREIPRSL

-199 IYMALA
+199 IYMELA

-215 AEGEPLYAN
+215 AEGEQLYAN

-258 TSAFASLKDFK
+258 ATAFATLKEFK
-269 NQLKVWGFPI
+269 NKLKAWGFPI

-292 WKAIQQLDVLR
+292 WKTIQQLDVLR

-384 HNAKEI
+384 HNADEI
-390 FKKDIR
+390 ARKDIR

-409 IPQVLSVVM
+409 IPQVLGVVL
-418 EKRPADAVPFDFEAR
+418 EKRPDEAQPFDFEGR
-433 LKELGLDATREG
+433 LKELGLDAARDGE
-445 KEAAYKL
+445 EAAYKL
-452 RTPSREMKVRRL
+452 RAPSRDMKVRRL

-471 CLDIDGLGDS
+471 CLDIDGLGDAV
-481 LAEQLV
+481 AEQLV
-487 DLGLVDAPVDAL
+487 DLKLVDVPVDAL
-499 AITPP
+499 AITPA

-529 REFWRAIHALGI
+529 RELWRAIHALGI

-551 LSRHFKSID
+551 LARHFKSMD

-571 VTKVGKKGGV
+571 LTKIGKKGGV
-581 SYESVISGVGIEVS
+581 SYESVISGVGVEVS

-627 SSVAGVS
+627 GSVAGVA

-645 TLGRDEARDM
+645 TLGRDEARDL

-662 VSGSVSKNTHYVVA
+662 VSGSVSKKTDYVVA

-685 KAQELGVPVLDE
+685 KAQELGVAILDE
-697 AGLRALLG
+697 ASLRALLG

>member
-1 MVLKNAK
+1 MSA
-8 AGRVPQPAT
+8 
-17 NSPQHPAA
+17 SPRDQI
-25 TESVLREFQE
+25 LR
-35 SIEHLRE
+35 LRAEIQRHE
-42 ELRRHEHL
+42 ELYRKKH
-50 YYVLDAPIL
+50 APEI
-59 SDAEYDALMRS
+59 SDFEFD
-70 LQKLEA
+70 KLVDQLADLERKFPQFA
-76 EHPEFVTPDSPT
+76 GPDLGIGDDKSE
-88 QRVGGQPRD
+88 
-97 GFTKL
+97 GFQQADHKA
-102 RHSSPMLSL
+102 PMLSL

-121 AFGERLYKALGGT
+121 AFGERLYKILGGT

-149 SLTFEKGQFVRAVT
+149 SLTYEQGQFVRAVT

-187 KGAPDLLEVRGE
+187 KDAPDLLEVRGE
-199 IYMALA
+199 IYMELA
-205 EFQRLNQLRE
+205 EFQRLNAERE
-215 AEGEPLYAN
+215 AAGEPLYAN

-232 VKLLDGEEARKRRL
+232 VKLLDAEEARKRRL

-258 TSAFASLKDFK
+258 ASAFASLKAYK
-269 NQLKVWGFPI
+269 TKLKAWGFPI
-279 RDDIDVQQGVDAA
+279 RDDLDVQQGIDAA
-292 WKAIQQLDVLR
+292 WQAIRQLDVLR

-342 PDQAETILRK
+342 PDQAETILRA
-352 ISMQVGRTGA
+352 ISMQVGRTGV

-384 HNAKEI
+384 HNADEI
-390 FKKDIR
+390 ARKDIR

-409 IPQVLSVVM
+409 IPQVLGVVP
-418 EKRPADAVPFDFEAR
+418 EKRPADARPFDFEAR
-433 LKELGLDATREG
+433 LKELGLDASRDGE
-445 KEAAYKL
+445 EAAYKL
-452 RTPSREMKVRRL
+452 RAPSREMKIRRL

-471 CLDIDGLGDS
+471 CLDIDGLGDAV
-481 LAEQLV
+481 AEQLV

-499 AITPP
+499 GITPP

-518 NMMAGLEQAKQ
+518 NMMAGLEQAKR
-529 REFWRAIHALGI
+529 RELWRAIHALGI

-551 LSRHFKSID
+551 LARHFKSMD
-560 ALEAAQPGDLL
+560 AFATAKPGDLL

-581 SYESVISGVGIEVS
+581 SHESVVAGVGQEVS
-595 ESILSFFSD
+595 ASILSFFSD

-616 AGLNLVEAAAA
+616 AGLNLVENSAAG
-627 SSVAGVS
+627 SVEGVA

-645 TLGRDEARDM
+645 TLGRDEARDL
-655 IEKAGGK
+655 IEQAGGK
-662 VSGSVSKNTHYVVA
+662 VSGSVSKKTDYVVA

-685 KAQELGVPVLDE
+685 KAQELGVPVIDE
-697 AGLRALLG
+697 AALRAMLGS